1 LTRAAAVEAERQVA
15 HAANDWPRVAG
26 LERELAAC
34 ASGAERGA
42 RERPA
47 PSPQLVSSAAL
58 DLPGD
63 CQPEP
68 GVVYRT
74 TYTVQPDGHVSGV
87 ASAPGARCVQDALG
101 RWVSTFRYR
110 PGEVPVPQALDWMFV
125 TASRG
130 R

>member
-1 LTRAAAVEAERQVA
+1 MEEPPMQKTAAAAV
-15 HAANDWPRVAG
+15 RVRTCAVLLVPG
-26 LERELAAC
+26 VLLAAC
-34 ASGAERGA
+34 AWGPERGA
-42 RERPA
+42 RELPA
-47 PSPQLVSSAAL
+47 PSPQLVGSAAL

-74 TYTVQPDGHVSGV
+74 TYTVQPDGQVSGI

-101 RWVSTFRYR
+101 SWVSTFRYR